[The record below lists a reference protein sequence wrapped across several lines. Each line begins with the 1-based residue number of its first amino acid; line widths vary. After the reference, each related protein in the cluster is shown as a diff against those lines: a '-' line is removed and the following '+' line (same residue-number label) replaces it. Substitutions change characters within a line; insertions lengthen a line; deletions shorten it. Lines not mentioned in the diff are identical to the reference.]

1 MADWSGLSRA
11 AARQL
16 AERALGLSKAEGCQ
30 VNVSASANGNTRYAR
45 NEVTTA
51 GDTDN
56 ATLTVTSRFGK
67 RVASVGTNVLDEAGL
82 ARAVETSER
91 LARLAPENPELMP
104 LQPAQTFADVPALS
118 IATAQ
123 LDAARRADAVRAA
136 SGAAARAGLVAAG
149 IVHRVAGANAVANS
163 AGLFGYHASST
174 AVHTMTFRTADGKGS
189 GWAGTAHNDW
199 ARVTPAAQLADRA
212 VRKANGTRDAAPLD
226 PGKYTVVLEPTAAGN
241 LLSLLAFSMN
251 ARNADE
257 GRSFFS
263 KRGGG
268 NKIGEKIVDERVT
281 ILSDPQEPDLLTS
294 PFTGDG
300 LPIGRTA
307 WIENGVLKNL
317 AYDRFWAE
325 KQGVKPTPFGGGF
338 RFQGAAPGA
347 SPAGAGPGA
356 GANGQGAAPSLD
368 DLIKTV
374 ERGLLVTRFWYIRPV
389 DQRTL
394 LFTGITRDG
403 VFLIERGEVSRAV
416 QNFRFNESPIAMLNN
431 LVAIGRPERV
441 SSSESGDVGGAA
453 VVVPPL
459 VVRDFSFTSASE
471 AV

>member
-1 MADWSGLSRA
+1 
-11 AARQL
+11 
-16 AERALGLSKAEGCQ
+16 
-30 VNVSASANGNTRYAR
+30 
-45 NEVTTA
+45 
-51 GDTDN
+51 
-56 ATLTVTSRFGK
+56 
-67 RVASVGTNVLDEAGL
+67 
-82 ARAVETSER
+82 
-91 LARLAPENPELMP
+91 
-104 LQPAQTFADVPALS
+104 
-118 IATAQ
+118 
-123 LDAARRADAVRAA
+123 
-136 SGAAARAGLVAAG
+136 
-149 IVHRVAGANAVANS
+149 
-163 AGLFGYHASST
+163 
-174 AVHTMTFRTADGKGS
+174 MTFRTADGKGS

-281 ILSDPQEPDLLTS
+281 ILSDPQDPDLLTS
-294 PFTGDG
+294 PFTGEG

-338 RFQGAAPGA
+338 RFQGVSPAA
-347 SPAGAGPGA
+347 SPAGAGAGA
-356 GANGQGAAPSLD
+356 GANGQGRAPSLD
-368 DLIKTV
+368 DLIKTGA
-374 ERGLLVTRFWYIRPV
+374 EEEGWTFGRGSTHAVYHR
-389 DQRTL
+389 Q
-394 LFTGITRDG
+394 DG
-403 VFLIERGEVSRAV
+403 VPIERGGWGRRAEL
-416 QNFRFNESPIAMLNN
+416 RFNESPIATLNN